1 MVLRRASVIRFLLP
15 VVVLLVG
22 VAGSFGSSPRPVTA
36 TMQSAGPPAVQAEVQ
51 RIVDAVSPDSLRS
64 TLTRLVSF
72 ETRHTMSSTEDP
84 NRGIGAARN
93 YILETFR
100 SYGGRLQVDFDRYQ
114 VKGDGRGVFR
124 DVGLRNVVAVLPGSH
139 PGGRERILIVGGHY
153 DSSARALEGSD
164 WPRGDSPAPGAD
176 DDGSGTAVVMELARV
191 MADYPTEATVMFV
204 AFAGEELGLVG
215 STLMAQRMAG
225 EGASI
230 EAMITNDIVGSPE
243 GGDGQVDNARV
254 RVFSAGPADSG
265 SRSLA
270 RYIRR
275 RAVAYLPSIEVDT
288 IFRYDRFG
296 RGGDHTPFVQEG
308 YYGVRITESHEFY
321 ARQHTVEDKL
331 EYVDFDY
338 IAPWRE
344 SMRGSGLSC
353 QRPFAA
359 ARHQRA
365 RVRRLRLHRHRGA
378 SQCGGSGLS
387 CQRPFAAARHQRRR
401 SAPARPRREPL
412 RCSPTLGTEPGARH
426 RGLRR
431 GHAEDHVAFLGE
443 VLVGGEQYRARVTR
457 RFHRRL
463 DVRCHGGGP
472 GRSRESGFFL
482 RLSTTAAPHLRGRF
496 PGGRITLT
504 GLTIQYISVHCFSA
518 RRTRRRA
525 QGVWGTLWGVTRAFK
540 KDWTTWLA
548 E

>member
-93 YILETFR
+93 YIRETFR
-100 SYGGRLQVDFDRYQ
+100 SYSGRLQVDFDRYQ

-153 DSSARALEGSD
+153 DSSARALEGSE

-338 IAPWRE
+338 VATV
-344 SMRGSGLSC
+344 
-353 QRPFAA
+353 
-359 ARHQRA
+359 A
-365 RVRRLRLHRHRGA
+365 RVNAVALASLANAPSPPRVTSDDGRPLLGRGESRYDAHLRWEPNPEPDIAGYVVVMRKTT
-378 SQCGGSGLS
+378 S
-387 CQRPFAAARHQRRR
+387 PFWERSWSVGNNTELVLPDVSIDDWTFGVMAVDRDGQESLVSSYVYPPPQRRTYEIV
-401 SAPARPRREPL
+401 SQA
-412 RCSPTLGTEPGARH
+412 G
-426 RGLRR
+426 
-431 GHAEDHVAFLGE
+431 
-443 VLVGGEQYRARVTR
+443 
-457 RFHRRL
+457 
-463 DVRCHGGGP
+463 
-472 GRSRESGFFL
+472 
-482 RLSTTAAPHLRGRF
+482 APH
-496 PGGRITLT
+496 
-504 GLTIQYISVHCFSA
+504 
-518 RRTRRRA
+518 
-525 QGVWGTLWGVTRAFK
+525 
-540 KDWTTWLA
+540 
-548 E
+548 